1 MRHLDQAFER
11 ILQGDTKAF
20 QEVVDATSDR
30 LVRLGAR
37 MLGSLAD
44 AEDVVQEAYVKAYQ
58 ALIAG
63 QFDGRSSPETWLYRI
78 VTNGSIDALRK
89 RARRKLTSDEAVDPG
104 FDGVASAEARL
115 ALVEIEDWL
124 GQLPP
129 DQRATVTL
137 KALEGL
143 TSSEVAK
150 IMECSEGAVEQRLV
164 RARATLRKLRE
175 GSHDEN

>member
-1 MRHLDQAFER
+1 LSDLDHAFER
-11 ILQGDTKAF
+11 AVQGDTRAF
-20 QEVVDATSDR
+20 QEIVDATSDR

-63 QFDGRSSPETWLYRI
+63 RFDGRASPETWLYRI
-78 VTNGSIDALRK
+78 VTNGAIDVLRK
-89 RARRKLTSDEAVDPG
+89 RSRSRVTSDVAVDPG
-104 FDGVASAEARL
+104 YDGVASAEARL

-129 DQRATVTL
+129 EQRATVTL

-143 TSSEVAK
+143 TSNEVAK

-175 GSHDEN
+175 GTHDGN

>member
-1 MRHLDQAFER
+1 MSNLDQAFER
-11 ILQGDTKAF
+11 AVNGDTKAF
-20 QEVVDATSDR
+20 QEIVDATSSR

-37 MLGSLAD
+37 MLGGLAD

-63 QFDGRSSPETWLYRI
+63 RFDGRASPETWLYRI

-89 RARRKLTSDEAVDPG
+89 RARRKVTSDEAVDPSY
-104 FDGVASAEARL
+104 DGVASAEARL
-115 ALVEIEDWL
+115 ALAEIDDWL

-129 DQRATVTL
+129 EQRATVTL

-143 TSSEVAK
+143 TSAEIAK
-150 IMECSEGAVEQRLV
+150 IMECSEGAVEQRLAE
-164 RARATLRKLRE
+164 RNAISFGRLY
-175 GSHDEN
+175 